1 MTALNCCIV
10 TAALLWAGW
19 AFSVELPLL
28 GEHPGT
34 TVSGL
39 VPTGENGGAALGHDD
54 WTALVEPPNDEE
66 WMTPTAVN
74 GVGYELGPAAR
85 HIHADYSPLIEFD
98 LSNEMYG
105 RSTATYIR
113 YSLPLDDA
121 SFDARE
127 PGRALS
133 SDRLQ
138 CDDGF
143 ALFVNGD
150 LFDLSSFIQSPRF
163 LRGANGRARR
173 ETSDPEVI
181 AVPTSVRTELIG
193 SLKRGENIIANQRL
207 NHDLNCSDFLVK
219 RSLSVVFLSDLPKVP
234 ISGLILSP
242 PEPRVIRVHFR
253 ATIGRRYVL
262 LLSSDMR
269 SWMPGVK
276 SRGPGFTS
284 VVEGIADSTEFSF
297 YNGFNTAASHKGSY
311 RVIEMEDG

>member
-1 MTALNCCIV
+1 MTALNFCIL
-10 TAALLWAGW
+10 TAALLWEGW

-28 GEHPGT
+28 GELPGT
-34 TVSGL
+34 TVSVL
-39 VPTGENGGAALGHDD
+39 DPTEENGGAALGYDD
-54 WTALVEPPNDEE
+54 WTALAEPPNEEE
-66 WMTPTAVN
+66 WMTTTVVN

-85 HIHADYSPLIEFD
+85 HIHLDYSPLIEFD
-98 LSNEMYG
+98 LSDEMYG
-105 RSTATYIR
+105 RSTAAYIR
-113 YSLPLDDA
+113 YSFSLDDA
-121 SFDARE
+121 LE
-127 PGRALS
+127 PGRALL

-181 AVPTSVRTELIG
+181 AVPTSVRTDLIG
-193 SLKRGENIIANQRL
+193 PLKRGENIIASQRL

-219 RSLSVVFLSDLPKVP
+219 RSLPVVFLSDLPEVP

-242 PEPRVIRVHFR
+242 PEPPVIRVHFR

-262 LLSSDMR
+262 LLSSYMR
-269 SWMPGVK
+269 SWRPGVN
-276 SRGPGFTS
+276 SGGLRFTS
-284 VVEGIADSTEFSF
+284 VAEGIADSTGFSF
-297 YNGFNTAASHKGSY
+297 CNGFNTTASPNGSY